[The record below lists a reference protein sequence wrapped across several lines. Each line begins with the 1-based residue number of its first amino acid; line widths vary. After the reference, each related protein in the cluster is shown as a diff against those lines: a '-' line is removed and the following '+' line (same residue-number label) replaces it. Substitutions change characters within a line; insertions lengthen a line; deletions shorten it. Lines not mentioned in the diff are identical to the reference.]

1 MIARRQ
7 AIFRLAALACAPK
20 LSSAFQTSSAPPAIF
35 VDAQGVAIGGYD
47 VVSYF
52 AGRAPRKG
60 SAQWKTEYQGAQF
73 LFASPENRRQFLAD
87 PRKYVPQFGGYCAWA
102 LTAGKLRKC
111 DPRRFSIRDGRLFL
125 FSAGS
130 ARERWERGDQDWIAL
145 AITKWREIFGGETSQ
160 P

>member
-1 MIARRQ
+1 MCLVALV
-7 AIFRLAALACAPK
+7 LAVV
-20 LSSAFQTSSAPPAIF
+20 LSGATRPPAIF

-52 AGRAPRKG
+52 AGQAPQKG
-60 SAQWKTEYQGAQF
+60 NARWKAEYQGAQF
-73 LFASPENRRQFLAD
+73 RFASPENLKRFLAD
-87 PRKYVPQFGGYCAWA
+87 PRQYVPQFGGYCAWA

-125 FSAGS
+125 FSEQG
-130 ARERWERGDQDWIAL
+130 ARERWERDKGDWIAL
-145 AITKWREIFGGETSQ
+145 AAAKWREIFGGEAAR

>member
-1 MIARRQ
+1 MLW
-7 AIFRLAALACAPK
+7 LATVAMAPITP
-20 LSSAFQTSSAPPAIF
+20 SAAQKSDAPPAIF
-35 VDAQGVAIGGYD
+35 VDAKGVAIGGYD

-52 AGRAPRKG
+52 AGQDPQKG
-60 SAQWKTEYQGAQF
+60 NAQWKAEYQGAQF
-73 LFASPENRRQFLAD
+73 LFASEENRRLFLAN

-125 FSAGS
+125 FSAQG

-145 AITKWREIFGGETSQ
+145 ATAKWREIFGG
-160 P
+160 

>member
-1 MIARRQ
+1 M
-7 AIFRLAALACAPK
+7 LWLVALAIAAQPP
-20 LSSAFQTSSAPPAIF
+20 SAAQKSGAPPAIF
-35 VDAQGVAIGGYD
+35 VDAKGVAIGGYD

-52 AGRAPRKG
+52 SGQAPRKG
-60 SAQWKTEYQGAQF
+60 NPQWKAEYQGAQF
-73 LFASPENRRQFLAD
+73 LFATAENRRQFLAD

-130 ARERWERGDQDWIAL
+130 ARERWERGDRDWIAL
-145 AITKWREIFGGETSQ
+145 ASAKWREIFGGETSQ